1 MLLLDTHESVRVMV
15 SGGLIK
21 GDEGDRIV
29 LEIYLMSCKTASE
42 QLKIMLQCFL

>member
-1 MLLLDTHESVRVMV
+1 MG

-21 GDEGDRIV
+21 GDEEDRIV
-29 LEIYLMSCKTASE
+29 LEMFLMSCKTASE